1 MIAEFCRS
9 KLREKH
15 ACVLSIAPPVL
26 NYPFELAT
34 NHRRGLGPRAP
45 QSPPPIIDARGHQG
59 GFSWLLL
66 PFRIHS
72 GNQREFWP
80 YSFGYLSSCPIRY
93 GNEAKLFRMRGV
105 VLERGYYCS

>member
-1 MIAEFCRS
+1 M
-9 KLREKH
+9 
-15 ACVLSIAPPVL
+15 
-26 NYPFELAT
+26 
-34 NHRRGLGPRAP
+34 
-45 QSPPPIIDARGHQG
+45 
-59 GFSWLLL
+59 L